1 MVKNL
6 FKQIRAHPISSTVI
20 LLGYFVSLLII
31 SMGISVIKQTSQKII
46 DISDGIPNHELYVDF
61 MFSKEIDISA
71 FLNKVKDGK
80 SELDIHFLGINA
92 IINNE
97 AGYSM
102 TGEIFTKTPEWVPP
116 TIEGSYFTSE
126 MVNSNKRIALIGKNF
141 LKSAIDKD
149 EDRYIDING
158 IEYKV
163 IGVPGRKNATSLWDN
178 DVIVPFNSLPENSL
192 NLYKN
197 NISFSFLFKK
207 NNDVPYKDVQI
218 ILDYSKQVDE
228 NVKINLGIP
237 KNQED
242 LNAKF
247 WNESRPVLSLMGMTL
262 LVAII
267 NVIHISYYWIYQR
280 KREIGIR
287 KAYGA
292 TNFKIF
298 TMFYSE
304 MTFLILVSAVFA
316 FLVHLLISLFV
327 KEIFGYSIVISYIN
341 LVFSILVSLLCG
353 FITSFIPMRTSLKIE
368 PSLLIKG

>member
-1 MVKNL
+1 MLKNL
-6 FKQIRAHPISSTVI
+6 FKQIQTHPISSAVI

-31 SMGISVIKQTSQKII
+31 SMGISVINQTRQQII

-61 MFSKEIDISA
+61 MFSKDIDVSA
-71 FLNKVKDGK
+71 FLNKVKEGK

-92 IINNE
+92 IVNNE
-97 AGYSM
+97 AGFDII
-102 TGEIFTKTPEWVPP
+102 GEIFTKTPEWVPP
-116 TIEGSYFTSE
+116 TVEGYYFTRE
-126 MVNSNKRIALIGKNF
+126 MVNSSEKIALIGKNF
-141 LKSAIDKD
+141 LKSAIKKG

-163 IGVPGRKNATSLWDN
+163 IGVLGRKNATSLWDN
-178 DVIVPFNSLPENSL
+178 DVIVPFNSLSESSL

-207 NNDVPYKDVQI
+207 NSDVPYKDVQT
-218 ILDYSKQVDE
+218 ILDYSKQIDE

-247 WNESRPVLSLMGMTL
+247 WNESGPVLSLMGMTL

-267 NVIHISYYWIYQR
+267 NVIHISYYWIFQR

-298 TMFYSE
+298 SMFYSE

-316 FLVHLLISLFV
+316 FLIHFLISLFV
-327 KEIFGYSIVISYIN
+327 KEIFGYSIAISHVN
-341 LVFSILVSLLCG
+341 FAFSILVSLLCG
-353 FITSFIPMRTSLKIE
+353 FITSFIPMRTSLNIE
-368 PSLLIKG
+368 PSILIKG